1 MSVSIH
7 FEPPL
12 VHIKHDAEEFEREI
26 EDFRPLWHDL
36 ARLMGEVEL
45 DRWAS
50 DGFGSWQPLAP
61 STVAKKGNADILIDT
76 YALLESLADPGQAV
90 KEESAHQMVYG
101 TDVSYAH
108 WHQDGGYK
116 PGRPPRRVILDVPP
130 QYEPRIEEL
139 AIEFVNKAA
148 AKAFDA

>member
-7 FEPPL
+7 FDPPL
-12 VHIKHDAEEFEREI
+12 VHIKHDIDDFEGEI
-26 EDFRPLWHDL
+26 NDFEPLWREL
-36 ARLMGEVEL
+36 AKLMADVEVE
-45 DRWAS
+45 RWSS
-50 DGFGSWQPLAP
+50 DGFGSWPPLAE
-61 STVAKKGNADILIDT
+61 STVRQKGHSDILIDT
-76 YALLESLADPGQAV
+76 LALYASLADPGNAI
-90 KEESAHQMVYG
+90 KHMDAHSMEYG